1 MAKITNRN
9 KKEKDQKNRVGGR
22 KASSRV
28 GLDLIKSALDIAV
41 TRQEKPFP
49 LMNLIPVKAEC
60 HYSHRYA

>member
-28 GLDLIKSALDIAV
+28 GLDLIKSALDIAL
-41 TRQEKPFP
+41 TRQEKRFP
-49 LMNLIPVKAEC
+49 LMKWISVKTKWPL
-60 HYSHRYA
+60 H